1 MRLVQGDYARETVFG
16 DDPARMAERWLAEG
30 ARALHVVDL
39 DGARSG
45 SSGNR
50 RAVEA
55 ILARV
60 AERSRRAGV
69 ERPTVELGGGIRT
82 VRKAGNWLRCGVDRV
97 ILGTAAAEDPDIVRR
112 ACKRFPGR
120 VWVGIDARA
129 GMVAVSGWTRVTS
142 MSAVEF
148 AREVAERGAAGIVY
162 TDIERDGTGGGVN
175 LEHTLEI
182 ARAVPVPVIA
192 SGGVRSVDDVR
203 RLRKLEPEGVVG
215 VIVGRALYD
224 GAVTLGELL
233 EEAG

>member
-16 DDPARMAERWLAEG
+16 DDPAQMAERWLAEG

>member
-16 DDPARMAERWLAEG
+16 DDPAQMAERWLAEG

-39 DGARSG
+39 DGARAG